1 MTLELT
7 EEQKAAGWQV
17 KKLSEICTAVL
28 SGGTPN
34 RKEPEYYSTRE
45 EGIHWVKTQ
54 EIRDGRIDDTE
65 EFISQL
71 GLEKSAAKIFP
82 EGTILIAMYGA
93 TVGRIGLLGK
103 EMATNQAACALLV
116 DKIKADFLYV
126 YYHLF
131 LVRDQLI
138 SLANGA
144 AQQNLNLKTIR
155 DFEILLPPLAE
166 QKRIA
171 EILGSVDDKIEANSR
186 LLNSL
191 DELLRL
197 EYVGS
202 ISNRSALTISDIAV
216 EVKNSVSPDEI
227 NDDELYVGLEHLP
240 RRNVWLREWGRGED
254 ITSNKSRFK
263 RGDILFGKLR
273 PYFHKVVVAPADGI
287 CSTDIIVV
295 RPKPGYEKLALQ
307 VLSSDEVVAH
317 ATNASNGTRMPRTKW
332 ADLRDFEVRSSVGSA
347 GPNYSEYAI
356 SLILENQSL
365 ASTRDLLIRHLVG

>member
-1 MTLELT
+1 MALELT
-7 EEQKAAGWQV
+7 EEQKAAGWQHCTV
-17 KKLSEICTAVL
+17 GGIANVVTGSTPSKNNPEHWGNEIPFLTPSDQNAGTRSAYTARSLSYEGREAFQKRIVGKGAVAV
-28 SGGTPN
+28 TC
-34 RKEPEYYSTRE
+34 
-45 EGIHWVKTQ
+45 I
-54 EIRDGRIDDTE
+54 
-65 EFISQL
+65 
-71 GLEKSAAKIFP
+71 
-82 EGTILIAMYGA
+82 GA
-93 TVGRIGLLGK
+93 TIGK
-103 EMATNQAACALLV
+103 VSYIRADTVTNQQINSIVADEKNAHGLYLYYLFMTLGADLLSIASGSATPIV
-116 DKIKADFLYV
+116 SKRVLEN
-126 YYHLF
+126 LE
-131 LVRDQLI
+131 LV
-138 SLANGA
+138 
-144 AQQNLNLKTIR
+144 
-155 DFEILLPPLAE
+155 LPPLVE

-186 LLNSL
+186 LLDSL

-197 EYVGS
+197 EYVRS
-202 ISNRSALTISDIAV
+202 TSNRPALTISDIAV
-216 EVKNSVSPDEI
+216 EVKDSISPDTI
-227 NDDELYVGLEHLP
+227 SNDDLYVGLEHLP

-332 ADLRDFEVRSSVGSA
+332 ADLRDLEVRSSVGSA
-347 GPNYSEYAI
+347 DPNYSEYAI